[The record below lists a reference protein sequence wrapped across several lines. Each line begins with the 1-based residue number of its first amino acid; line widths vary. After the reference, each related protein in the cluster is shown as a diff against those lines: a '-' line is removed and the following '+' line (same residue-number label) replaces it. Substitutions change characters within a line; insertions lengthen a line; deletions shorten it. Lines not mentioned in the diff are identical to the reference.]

1 MGRGCLWLRGSCCL
15 AAGLRDVKPIPN
27 MFSFGEKADV
37 AGKGLVCTGPSHLP
51 FAISGGTPP
60 NDLLSNVIN
69 LASGSCILRTSTVL
83 GNQPQPQCVFAQE
96 SKACVVLTW
105 PYVPH
110 RAKDCLA
117 CLWLRGQCCLAGGL
131 RGLKPIPNVFFFG
144 KKAGFA

>member
-1 MGRGCLWLRGSCCL
+1 MWQ
-15 AAGLRDVKPIPN
+15 
-27 MFSFGEKADV
+27 EKALF
-37 AGKGLVCTGPSHLP
+37 AQAPATYPSPSREGP
-51 FAISGGTPP
+51 PP